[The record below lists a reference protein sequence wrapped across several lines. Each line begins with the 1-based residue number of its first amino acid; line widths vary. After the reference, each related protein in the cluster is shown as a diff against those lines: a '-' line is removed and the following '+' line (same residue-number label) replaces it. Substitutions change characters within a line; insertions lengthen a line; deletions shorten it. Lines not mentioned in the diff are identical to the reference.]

1 MTKTGKRK
9 VELPITAADVPAMLR
24 QLAEQ
29 AEQGKLALGGKE
41 IEVDEYDTFS
51 VSFRQTKNGMRLR
64 VKVKYGKSGQDDDSD
79 D

>member
-9 VELPITAADVPAMLR
+9 VELPIKPEEVPAMLK
-24 QLAEQ
+24 QLGEQ
-29 AEQGKLALGGKE
+29 AEQGKLVLGNKE

-51 VSFRQTKNGMRLR
+51 VSFRQTKAGMRLR
-64 VKVKYGKSGQDDDSD
+64 VKVKYGKAEQDDDSD